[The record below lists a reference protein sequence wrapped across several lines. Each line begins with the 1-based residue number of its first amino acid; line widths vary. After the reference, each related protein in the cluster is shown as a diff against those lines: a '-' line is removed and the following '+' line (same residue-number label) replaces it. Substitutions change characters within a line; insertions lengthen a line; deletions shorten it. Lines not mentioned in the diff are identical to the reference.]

1 MSIQIQQPELEAMIQ
16 ERLDSGAFRSVEDVL
31 MQALKSLPELVTP
44 SQAGKPNLAD
54 FLMTSPLSGSELV
67 IERNLSLPRP
77 IDL

>member
-1 MSIQIQQPELEAMIQ
+1 
-16 ERLDSGAFRSVEDVL
+16 

-54 FLMTSPLSGSELV
+54 FLMTSPLSGSEVV

-77 IDL
+77 QR